1 MTAAAAGPCSITRK
15 PGMVGPLTPNC
26 LEKAGVSWKIYHDI
40 GEGLDAAGF
49 WGWTGDKPYIGNY
62 GDNSLL
68 YFHQYQNAPDS
79 SPLAQKAR
87 TGTNILKSGTLF
99 DIFRQ
104 DVLANQLPQVSW
116 IVA

>member
-1 MTAAAAGPCSITRK
+1 MKAAAAGPCSITRK

-26 LEKAGVSWKIYHDI
+26 LEKAGVSWKIYQDI

-68 YFHQYQNAPDS
+68 YFHQYQKAPDS

-87 TGTNILKSGTLF
+87 NRTYLQHRGNMVS
-99 DIFRQ
+99 IFRR
-104 DVLANQLPQVSW
+104 DY
-116 IVA
+116 